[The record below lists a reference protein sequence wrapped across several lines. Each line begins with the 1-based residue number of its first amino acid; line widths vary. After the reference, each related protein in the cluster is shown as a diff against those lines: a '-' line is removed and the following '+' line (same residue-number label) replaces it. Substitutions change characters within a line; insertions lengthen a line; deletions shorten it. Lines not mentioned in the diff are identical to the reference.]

1 VAAVLLTEEVVVVL
15 PHAAASMSTAAAPSS
30 LAVNVEPD
38 MTTSKVGQTGKNSQW
53 TYLRNSQWTY
63 LRNGPRGVPV
73 QPGRATGK
81 ISPSVHPVE
90 HQDSAVPPP
99 RSLTRGKAADA
110 AVRATARES

>member
-38 MTTSKVGQTGKNSQW
+38 MTTSKVGQTGK
-53 TYLRNSQWTY
+53 NSQWTY